1 MRTSHACNFK
11 DIWKWNFQAY
21 DSRPKADY
29 DPEMLQSP
37 IKAGLKQAL
46 AFPTKFSFCIQ
57 QGNIAF
63 QNDISQ
69 KTVRLEVLSWGREK
83 S

>member
-1 MRTSHACNFK
+1 MLVMHAILRISGSETSRPTT
-11 DIWKWNFQAY
+11 
-21 DSRPKADY
+21 SPKADY
-29 DPEMLQSP
+29 TTLKCY
-37 IKAGLKQAL
+37 KAPSRLKQAL

-69 KTVRLEVLSWGREK
+69 KPREIGSLVVRS
-83 S
+83 

>member
-1 MRTSHACNFK
+1 MKLPGLRLVQKLTTTLKC
-11 DIWKWNFQAY
+11 Y
-21 DSRPKADY
+21 KA
-29 DPEMLQSP
+29 PSC
-37 IKAGLKQAL
+37 KAGLKQAL

-69 KTVRLEVLSWGREK
+69 KTMRLEVLS
-83 S
+83 

>member
-1 MRTSHACNFK
+1 MHAILRISGNET
-11 DIWKWNFQAY
+11 
-21 DSRPKADY
+21 SRPTTSPKAE

-46 AFPTKFSFCIQ
+46 AFPTKFSFCTQ

-69 KTVRLEVLSWGREK
+69 KTVRLEVLS
-83 S
+83 

>member
-1 MRTSHACNFK
+1 MHAILRISGNETSRPTT
-11 DIWKWNFQAY
+11 
-21 DSRPKADY
+21 SPKADC

-69 KTVRLEVLSWGREK
+69 KTVRLEVLS
-83 S
+83 

>member
-1 MRTSHACNFK
+1 MQLRISGNETSRLTT
-11 DIWKWNFQAY
+11 
-21 DSRPKADY
+21 SPKADY
-29 DPEMLQSP
+29 DPEMLHKAPSC
-37 IKAGLKQAL
+37 KAGLKQAL

-69 KTVRLEVLSWGREK
+69 KTVRLEVLS
-83 S
+83 

>member
-1 MRTSHACNFK
+1 MKLPGLRLVQKLTTTL
-11 DIWKWNFQAY
+11 KWYKAP
-21 DSRPKADY
+21 SR
-29 DPEMLQSP
+29 
-37 IKAGLKQAL
+37 LKQAR

-69 KTVRLEVLSWGREK
+69 KPREIGSLVVRS
-83 S
+83 